1 MSFPFPLIS
10 LPFKKAHAWLEFWQ
24 LLSTLMQRTEPWI
37 GKRIEVSERNIL
49 NEHWRH
55 TFPLKWAKRTRN
67 TMNASSGEK
76 FSNFSRRKK
85 WWRFLCVYKETFVC
99 RKYKKPQLKKLVWIS
114 IGSLKYFENI
124 LATFKILVIKEIFD
138 IDY

>member
-55 TFPLKWAKRTRN
+55 TFPFKWAKRTRN
-67 TMNASSGEK
+67 TINASSGEK

-99 RKYKKPQLKKLVWIS
+99 RKYKNPNLRSWFGFPLEVWNASRIFLL
-114 IGSLKYFENI
+114 SLKYS
-124 LATFKILVIKEIFD
+124 L
-138 IDY
+138 